1 MMNLLVKKK
10 FKKTIATS
18 TSLNRLEERGIGIKR
33 YFISSLPVNA
43 LAPQMQ
49 IMDEDEPNFSEM
61 ENPVIDETNTTVD
74 NTLKNENL
82 DGLLKDIKSFKE
94 LLDSVESRLHRMEE
108 GIIANSNVQKA
119 SLLSDNGIE
128 ASSGFAVDLLKERI
142 VFLENKLKQ
151 KDTVIK
157 FLTKRLVED
166 NCQVVGKGYNA
177 NVPLVQSNDS
187 GESSADSKIIK
198 NLWNGTN
205 EQFKKRKIIIV
216 GDSLLNGIHEKGLS
230 KNHSVKVNNIPGG
243 TSDAI
248 LDKLDDFL
256 KNKPDG
262 LIVYAGTNDI
272 TKGKNLLNNVK
283 KILKQVKKLS
293 PNTKVAFS
301 SIVTRKDKK
310 DISKTVQDT
319 NLRLKNY
326 CSQKNIDFIQN
337 SNIMEEHLGIKKLH
351 LNKKGNSLLANNFLK
366 YLRSTFWDDI
376 DSNCFEVNVNE
387 CESKLNLPDR
397 LSNVVSERSLKEIRT
412 KNLNWVVLAH
422 LNP

>member
-1 MMNLLVKKK
+1 MNLLVKKK

-61 ENPVIDETNTTVD
+61 EDPVIDETNTTVH

-157 FLTKRLVED
+157 FLTIAK
-166 NCQVVGKGYNA
+166 
-177 NVPLVQSNDS
+177 
-187 GESSADSKIIK
+187 
-198 NLWNGTN
+198 
-205 EQFKKRKIIIV
+205 
-216 GDSLLNGIHEKGLS
+216 LL
-230 KNHSVKVNNIPGG
+230 VKVIM
-243 TSDAI
+243 
-248 LDKLDDFL
+248 LMFL
-256 KNKPDG
+256 
-262 LIVYAGTNDI
+262 
-272 TKGKNLLNNVK
+272 
-283 KILKQVKKLS
+283 
-293 PNTKVAFS
+293 
-301 SIVTRKDKK
+301 
-310 DISKTVQDT
+310 
-319 NLRLKNY
+319 
-326 CSQKNIDFIQN
+326 
-337 SNIMEEHLGIKKLH
+337 
-351 LNKKGNSLLANNFLK
+351 
-366 YLRSTFWDDI
+366 
-376 DSNCFEVNVNE
+376 
-387 CESKLNLPDR
+387 
-397 LSNVVSERSLKEIRT
+397 
-412 KNLNWVVLAH
+412 
-422 LNP
+422 

>member
-1 MMNLLVKKK
+1 MNLLVKKK

-142 VFLENKLKQ
+142 VFLENKPKQ

-310 DISKTVQDT
+310 D
-319 NLRLKNY
+319 
-326 CSQKNIDFIQN
+326 
-337 SNIMEEHLGIKKLH
+337 
-351 LNKKGNSLLANNFLK
+351 NK
-366 YLRSTFWDDI
+366 
-376 DSNCFEVNVNE
+376 
-387 CESKLNLPDR
+387 
-397 LSNVVSERSLKEIRT
+397 
-412 KNLNWVVLAH
+412 
-422 LNP
+422 

>member
-198 NLWNGTN
+198 NL
-205 EQFKKRKIIIV
+205 
-216 GDSLLNGIHEKGLS
+216 
-230 KNHSVKVNNIPGG
+230 
-243 TSDAI
+243 
-248 LDKLDDFL
+248 
-256 KNKPDG
+256 
-262 LIVYAGTNDI
+262 
-272 TKGKNLLNNVK
+272 
-283 KILKQVKKLS
+283 
-293 PNTKVAFS
+293 
-301 SIVTRKDKK
+301 
-310 DISKTVQDT
+310 
-319 NLRLKNY
+319 
-326 CSQKNIDFIQN
+326 
-337 SNIMEEHLGIKKLH
+337 
-351 LNKKGNSLLANNFLK
+351 
-366 YLRSTFWDDI
+366 
-376 DSNCFEVNVNE
+376 
-387 CESKLNLPDR
+387 
-397 LSNVVSERSLKEIRT
+397 
-412 KNLNWVVLAH
+412 
-422 LNP
+422 

>member
-1 MMNLLVKKK
+1 MNLLVKKK

-18 TSLNRLEERGIGIKR
+18 TSLNRLEERGIGIKP

-166 NCQVVGKGYNA
+166 NCQVVGKGINA

-187 GESSADSKIIK
+187 GGSSADSKIIK
-198 NLWNGTN
+198 NL
-205 EQFKKRKIIIV
+205 
-216 GDSLLNGIHEKGLS
+216 
-230 KNHSVKVNNIPGG
+230 
-243 TSDAI
+243 
-248 LDKLDDFL
+248 
-256 KNKPDG
+256 
-262 LIVYAGTNDI
+262 
-272 TKGKNLLNNVK
+272 
-283 KILKQVKKLS
+283 
-293 PNTKVAFS
+293 
-301 SIVTRKDKK
+301 
-310 DISKTVQDT
+310 
-319 NLRLKNY
+319 
-326 CSQKNIDFIQN
+326 
-337 SNIMEEHLGIKKLH
+337 
-351 LNKKGNSLLANNFLK
+351 
-366 YLRSTFWDDI
+366 
-376 DSNCFEVNVNE
+376 
-387 CESKLNLPDR
+387 
-397 LSNVVSERSLKEIRT
+397 
-412 KNLNWVVLAH
+412 
-422 LNP
+422 

>member
-1 MMNLLVKKK
+1 MNLLVKKK

-18 TSLNRLEERGIGIKR
+18 TSLNRLEERGICIKP

-61 ENPVIDETNTTVD
+61 EDPVIDETNTTVH

-166 NCQVVGKGYNA
+166 NCQVVGKGINA

-187 GESSADSKIIK
+187 GGSSADSKIIK
-198 NLWNGTN
+198 NL
-205 EQFKKRKIIIV
+205 
-216 GDSLLNGIHEKGLS
+216 
-230 KNHSVKVNNIPGG
+230 
-243 TSDAI
+243 
-248 LDKLDDFL
+248 
-256 KNKPDG
+256 
-262 LIVYAGTNDI
+262 
-272 TKGKNLLNNVK
+272 
-283 KILKQVKKLS
+283 
-293 PNTKVAFS
+293 
-301 SIVTRKDKK
+301 
-310 DISKTVQDT
+310 
-319 NLRLKNY
+319 
-326 CSQKNIDFIQN
+326 
-337 SNIMEEHLGIKKLH
+337 
-351 LNKKGNSLLANNFLK
+351 
-366 YLRSTFWDDI
+366 
-376 DSNCFEVNVNE
+376 
-387 CESKLNLPDR
+387 
-397 LSNVVSERSLKEIRT
+397 
-412 KNLNWVVLAH
+412 
-422 LNP
+422 